1 MRMTAKPSRETVME
15 NIRLKITIRLN
26 RNHALSA
33 YDLESLAVNTIAV
46 TRIKDASARSDTA
59 QLG

>member
-1 MRMTAKPSRETVME
+1 MTAKPSRETVME

-46 TRIKDASARSDTA
+46 TRIKDANARSDTA

>member
-1 MRMTAKPSRETVME
+1 MTAKPLRETVME

-46 TRIKDASARSDTA
+46 TRIKDANARSDTA

>member
-1 MRMTAKPSRETVME
+1 MTAKPSRETVME

>member
-1 MRMTAKPSRETVME
+1 MTAKPLRETVME

-33 YDLESLAVNTIAV
+33 YDLESLAVNTITV
-46 TRIKDASARSDTA
+46 TRIKDANARSDTA

>member
-1 MRMTAKPSRETVME
+1 MTAKPSRETVME

-33 YDLESLAVNTIAV
+33 YDLESLAVNTIVV